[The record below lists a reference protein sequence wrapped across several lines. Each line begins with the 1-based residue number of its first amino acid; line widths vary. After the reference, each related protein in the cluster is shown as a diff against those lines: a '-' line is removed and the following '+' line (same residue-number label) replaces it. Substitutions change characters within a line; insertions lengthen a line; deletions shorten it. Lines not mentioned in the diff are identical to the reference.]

1 MVNNHQSSV
10 TGVSRADELWQ
21 QGFDR
26 MQRQEYPEAVRLLQ
40 QALALDRQ
48 QGAGLSLEI
57 MLYLAEAYKLNN
69 QLWLAADM
77 INKACHQLAKE
88 QNRGTAEFQLRLR
101 MRQGE
106 YNRAAGNIPEAMEG
120 YRQSAELYEA
130 NDIWHRSEA
139 YGSWLLTL
147 ACLEVNATE
156 MQQACLGYN
165 KLFTDMQ
172 VLPQRDNRQRYWQ
185 DGLAKIKLGYISADF
200 RQHVMFSFYYVMLR
214 RYNRE
219 RFEVTC
225 YSLGEK
231 ADDYTEHLKTLVDNW
246 QDVQGKSL
254 PELAEII
261 RQDGIDIL
269 VDLSGHSSGSALPV
283 FVLRPAPVQISGLG
297 WMEST
302 GFFCTDYLLTDR
314 YLEGFAGEYE
324 QYLAEKPFYLTS
336 QFCYTGRSDVPEPAG
351 APCMKKG
358 YITFGSFNA
367 YHKITSEIVELW
379 SRILQLVPES
389 RLLLKC
395 YAFIDEMLQREIVGR
410 FARCGIGQER
420 LLLEPATTNYMNR
433 YLEVDIALD
442 TYPYTGGGTT
452 LDALYMGVPVIS
464 RYGERRSSRFGLSI
478 LSNAGLGMLAAA
490 SPDEYV
496 DLAVSLAQDW
506 QLLNEFH
513 VNLRCMLQT
522 AGIMNGK
529 KYMQELEA
537 GYENI
542 MANIIGGKLNV

>member
-77 INKACHQLAKE
+77 INKACHQLARE

-106 YNRAAGNIPEAMEG
+106 YNRAIGNIPKALEG
-120 YRQSAELYEA
+120 YSQAVELYGQRE
-130 NDIWHRSEA
+130 IWKRSDA

-147 ACLEVNATE
+147 ACLDVTARE
-156 MQQACLGYN
+156 MQAACLGYN
-165 KLFTDMQ
+165 KLFAGNRALLQ
-172 VLPQRDNRQRYWQ
+172 SGSGCLPGRREGRK
-185 DGLAKIKLGYISADF
+185 KIRLGYLSADF
-200 RQHVMFSFYYVMLR
+200 RQHVMFSFYYVMLQG
-214 RYNRE
+214 YNRE

-231 ADDYTEHLKTLVDNW
+231 ADGYTEHLKTLVDGW

-283 FVLRPAPVQISGLG
+283 FALRPAPVQVSGLG

-302 GFFCTDYLLTDR
+302 GFSCTDYLLTDR
-314 YLEGFAGEYE
+314 YLEGFDGEYE

-351 APCMKKG
+351 APCRGKG
-358 YITFGSFNA
+358 YVTFGSFNA
-367 YHKITSEIVELW
+367 YYKLTPEVVELW

-395 YAFIDEMLQREIVGR
+395 YAFIDGRLQRELMGR
-410 FARCGIGQER
+410 FARWGIGNER
-420 LLLEPATTNYMNR
+420 LLLEPATTGYMNR

-464 RYGERRSSRFGLSI
+464 MHGERRSSRFGLSI

-490 SPDEYV
+490 SPEEYIG
-496 DLAVSLAQDW
+496 LATGLAHDW
-506 QLLNEFH
+506 QLLDELHF
-513 VNLRCMLQT
+513 NLRLMLQ
-522 AGIMNGK
+522 ASDIMNGK
-529 KYMQELEA
+529 KYMQELET

-542 MANIIGGKLNV
+542 MAKYNSRET

>member
-1 MVNNHQSSV
+1 M

-77 INKACHQLAKE
+77 INKACHQLARE

-106 YNRAAGNIPEAMEG
+106 YNRAIGNIPKALEG
-120 YRQSAELYEA
+120 YSQAVELYGQRE
-130 NDIWHRSEA
+130 IWKRSDA

-147 ACLEVNATE
+147 ACLDVTARE
-156 MQQACLGYN
+156 MQAACLGYN
-165 KLFTDMQ
+165 KLFAGNRALLQ
-172 VLPQRDNRQRYWQ
+172 SGSGCLPGRREGRK
-185 DGLAKIKLGYISADF
+185 KIRLGYLSADF
-200 RQHVMFSFYYVMLR
+200 RQHVMFSFYYVMLQG
-214 RYNRE
+214 YNRE

-231 ADDYTEHLKTLVDNW
+231 ADGYTEHLKTLVDGW

-283 FVLRPAPVQISGLG
+283 FALRPAPVQVSGLG

-302 GFFCTDYLLTDR
+302 GFSCTDYLLTDR
-314 YLEGFAGEYE
+314 YLEGFDGEYE

-351 APCMKKG
+351 APCRGKG
-358 YITFGSFNA
+358 YVTFGSFNA
-367 YHKITSEIVELW
+367 YYKLTPEVVELW

-395 YAFIDEMLQREIVGR
+395 YAFIDGRLQRELMGR
-410 FARCGIGQER
+410 FARWGIGNER
-420 LLLEPATTNYMNR
+420 LLLEPATTGYMNR

-464 RYGERRSSRFGLSI
+464 MHGERRSSRFGLSI

-490 SPDEYV
+490 SPEEYIG
-496 DLAVSLAQDW
+496 LATGLAHDW
-506 QLLNEFH
+506 QLLDELHF
-513 VNLRCMLQT
+513 NLRLMLQ
-522 AGIMNGK
+522 ASDIMNGK
-529 KYMQELEA
+529 KYMQELET

-542 MANIIGGKLNV
+542 MAKYNSRET

>member
-77 INKACHQLAKE
+77 INKACHQLARE

-106 YNRAAGNIPEAMEG
+106 YNRAIGNIPKALEG
-120 YRQSAELYEA
+120 YSQAVELYGQRE
-130 NDIWHRSEA
+130 IWKRSDA

-147 ACLEVNATE
+147 ACLDVTARE
-156 MQQACLGYN
+156 MQAACLGYN
-165 KLFTDMQ
+165 KLFAGNRALLQ
-172 VLPQRDNRQRYWQ
+172 SGSGCLPGRREGRK
-185 DGLAKIKLGYISADF
+185 KIRLGYLSADF
-200 RQHVMFSFYYVMLR
+200 RQHVMFSFYYVMLQG
-214 RYNRE
+214 YNRE

-231 ADDYTEHLKTLVDNW
+231 ADGYTEHLKTLVDGW

-283 FVLRPAPVQISGLG
+283 FALRPAPVQVSGLG

-302 GFFCTDYLLTDR
+302 GFSCTDYLLTDR
-314 YLEGFAGEYE
+314 YMEGFDGEYE

-351 APCMKKG
+351 APCRGKG
-358 YITFGSFNA
+358 YVIFGSFNA
-367 YHKITSEIVELW
+367 YYKLTPEVVELW

-395 YAFIDEMLQREIVGR
+395 YAFIDGRLQRELMGR
-410 FARCGIGQER
+410 FARWGIGNER
-420 LLLEPATTNYMNR
+420 LLLEPATTDYMNR

-464 RYGERRSSRFGLSI
+464 MHGERRSSRFGLSI
-478 LSNAGLGMLAAA
+478 LSNAGLGMLAVA
-490 SPDEYV
+490 SPEEYIG
-496 DLAVSLAQDW
+496 LATGLAHDW
-506 QLLNEFH
+506 QLLDELH
-513 VNLRCMLQT
+513 LNLRHMLQ
-522 AGIMNGK
+522 ASDIMNGK
-529 KYMQELEA
+529 KYMQELET

-542 MANIIGGKLNV
+542 MAKYNSRET

>member
-77 INKACHQLAKE
+77 INKACHQLARE

-106 YNRAAGNIPEAMEG
+106 YNRAIGNIPKALEG
-120 YRQSAELYEA
+120 YSQAVELYGQRE
-130 NDIWHRSEA
+130 IWKRSDA

-147 ACLEVNATE
+147 ACLDVTARE
-156 MQQACLGYN
+156 MQAACLGYN
-165 KLFTDMQ
+165 KLFAGNRALLQ
-172 VLPQRDNRQRYWQ
+172 SGSGCLPGRREGRK
-185 DGLAKIKLGYISADF
+185 KIRLGYLSADF
-200 RQHVMFSFYYVMLR
+200 RQHVMFSFYYVMLQG
-214 RYNRE
+214 YNRE

-231 ADDYTEHLKTLVDNW
+231 ADGYTEYLKTLVDGW

-283 FVLRPAPVQISGLG
+283 FALRPAPVQVSGLG

-302 GFFCTDYLLTDR
+302 GFSCTDYLLTDR
-314 YLEGFAGEYE
+314 YMEGFDGEYE

-351 APCMKKG
+351 APCRGKG
-358 YITFGSFNA
+358 YVIFGSFNA
-367 YHKITSEIVELW
+367 YYKLTPEVVELW

-395 YAFIDEMLQREIVGR
+395 YAFIDGRLQRELMGR
-410 FARCGIGQER
+410 FARWGIGNER
-420 LLLEPATTNYMNR
+420 LLLEPATTDYMNR

-464 RYGERRSSRFGLSI
+464 MHGERRSSRFGLSI
-478 LSNAGLGMLAAA
+478 LSNAGLGMLAVA
-490 SPDEYV
+490 SPEEYIG
-496 DLAVSLAQDW
+496 LATGLAHDW
-506 QLLNEFH
+506 QLLDELH
-513 VNLRCMLQT
+513 LNLRHMLQ
-522 AGIMNGK
+522 ASDIMNGK
-529 KYMQELEA
+529 KYMQELET

-542 MANIIGGKLNV
+542 MAKYNSRET

>member
-40 QALALDRQ
+40 QALALNRQ

-106 YNRAAGNIPEAMEG
+106 YNRAAGNIPEALEG
-120 YRQSAELYEA
+120 YSQSAELYEA
-130 NDIWHRSEA
+130 KDIWHRSDA

-147 ACLEVNATE
+147 ACLDVTARE
-156 MQQACLGYN
+156 MQAACLGYN
-165 KLFTDMQ
+165 ELFAGNRALLQ
-172 VLPQRDNRQRYWQ
+172 SGSGCLPGRREGRK
-185 DGLAKIKLGYISADF
+185 KIRLGYLSADF
-200 RQHVMFSFYYVMLR
+200 RQHVMFSFYYVMLQG
-214 RYNRE
+214 YNRE

-231 ADDYTEHLKTLVDNW
+231 ADGYTEYLKTLVDGW

-283 FVLRPAPVQISGLG
+283 FALRPAPVQVSGLG

-302 GFFCTDYLLTDR
+302 GFSCTDYLLTDR
-314 YLEGFAGEYE
+314 YLEGFDGEYE

-351 APCMKKG
+351 APCRGKG
-358 YITFGSFNA
+358 YVTFGSFNA
-367 YHKITSEIVELW
+367 YYKLTPEVVELW

-395 YAFIDEMLQREIVGR
+395 YAFIDGRLQRELMGR
-410 FARCGIGQER
+410 FARWGIGNER
-420 LLLEPATTNYMNR
+420 LLLEPATTDYMNR

-464 RYGERRSSRFGLSI
+464 MHGERRSSRFGLSI

-490 SPDEYV
+490 SPEEYIG
-496 DLAVSLAQDW
+496 LATGLAHDW
-506 QLLNEFH
+506 QLLDELHF
-513 VNLRCMLQT
+513 NLRLMLQ
-522 AGIMNGK
+522 ASDIMNGK
-529 KYMQELEA
+529 KYMQELET

-542 MANIIGGKLNV
+542 MAKYNSRET

>member
-106 YNRAAGNIPEAMEG
+106 YNRAAGNIPEALEG
-120 YRQSAELYEA
+120 YSQSAELYEA
-130 NDIWHRSEA
+130 KDIRHRSDA

-147 ACLEVNATE
+147 ACLDVTARE
-156 MQQACLGYN
+156 MQAACLGYN
-165 KLFTDMQ
+165 ELFAGNRALLQ
-172 VLPQRDNRQRYWQ
+172 SGSGCLPGRREGRK
-185 DGLAKIKLGYISADF
+185 KIRLGYLSADF
-200 RQHVMFSFYYVMLR
+200 RQHVMFSFYYVMLQG
-214 RYNRE
+214 YNRE

-231 ADDYTEHLKTLVDNW
+231 ADGYTEHLKTLVDGW

-283 FVLRPAPVQISGLG
+283 FALRPAPVQVSGLG

-302 GFFCTDYLLTDR
+302 GFSCTDYLLTDR
-314 YLEGFAGEYE
+314 YLEGFDGEYE

-351 APCMKKG
+351 APCRGKG
-358 YITFGSFNA
+358 YVTFGSFNA
-367 YHKITSEIVELW
+367 YYKLTPEVVELW

-395 YAFIDEMLQREIVGR
+395 YAFIDGRLQRELMGR
-410 FARCGIGQER
+410 FARWGIGNER
-420 LLLEPATTNYMNR
+420 LLFEPATTDYMDR

-464 RYGERRSSRFGLSI
+464 MQGERRSSRFGLSI

-490 SPDEYV
+490 SPEEYIG
-496 DLAVSLAQDW
+496 LATGLAHDW
-506 QLLNEFH
+506 QLLDELH
-513 VNLRCMLQT
+513 LNLRHMLQ
-522 AGIMNGK
+522 ASDIMNGK
-529 KYMQELEA
+529 KYMQELET

-542 MANIIGGKLNV
+542 MAKYNSRET